1 VQSTPISPMNEMVA
15 KESLFLLADDGCRLR
30 PIQEG
35 MRRVPVLQR
44 CTDRTSQHV
53 ARHNKT
59 MAFQRMGVGLHR
71 GDTSIV
77 VKGHRFVLV
86 TTNYFTKWIEVV
98 PLKNMTHKKFIGF
111 MQEHNIY
118 RFRMPQ
124 TLTTDQ
130 GSSFMLHQFKEFT
143 DSLKIKLRIHH
154 PITRKQTSRLSPV
167 ISLD

>member
-1 VQSTPISPMNEMVA
+1 
-15 KESLFLLADDGCRLR
+15 
-30 PIQEG
+30 
-35 MRRVPVLQR
+35 
-44 CTDRTSQHV
+44 
-53 ARHNKT
+53 
-59 MAFQRMGVGLHR
+59 
-71 GDTSIV
+71 
-77 VKGHRFVLV
+77 
-86 TTNYFTKWIEVV
+86 
-98 PLKNMTHKKFIGF
+98 MTHKKFIGF

-167 ISLD
+167 ISLDQDYQEANR